1 MKYDKV
7 VKPIITVDEDT
18 ELVMTLNGEDYIG
31 NEIKAEGNYVL
42 KIVAT
47 DRAGNVTEVE
57 LEFSIKYPGSSN
69 ENPTPTPTPNPGTGS
84 GTGSGVVNDDKNN
97 TDKGN
102 GNKGNGSNNI
112 ITTIPKTGGTNSIYV
127 IAAALLLVGSGIF
140 MESKKKRSK

>member
-47 DRAGNVTEVE
+47 DRAGN
-57 LEFSIKYPGSSN
+57 N
-69 ENPTPTPTPNPGTGS
+69 
-84 GTGSGVVNDDKNN
+84 
-97 TDKGN
+97 
-102 GNKGNGSNNI
+102 
-112 ITTIPKTGGTNSIYV
+112 
-127 IAAALLLVGSGIF
+127 
-140 MESKKKRSK
+140 